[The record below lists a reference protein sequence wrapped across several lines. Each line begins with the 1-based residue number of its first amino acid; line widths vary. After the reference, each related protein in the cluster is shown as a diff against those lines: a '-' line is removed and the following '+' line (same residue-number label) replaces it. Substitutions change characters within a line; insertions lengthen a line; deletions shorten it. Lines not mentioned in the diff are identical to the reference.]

1 MGKLNFYLSA
11 IDTLVKEPDDK
22 PTVGI
27 LLCKN
32 KDNVV
37 VAFALKDI
45 NNPMGISE
53 FTYTR
58 LPEKIKEVLPTFKQ
72 FT

>member
-37 VAFALKDI
+37 VEFALKDI
-45 NNPMGISE
+45 NKSTGISE

-58 LPEKIKEVLPTFKQ
+58 LPEKIKEALPTFKQ